1 MERGIKVKRDNKL
14 SINKAMIEP
23 ENIGPTFP
31 VLPPIYIPTG
41 PTGMT
46 GPTGSTGLTGS
57 SGVTGA
63 TGLTGSPGVT
73 GATGLTGSSG
83 VTGAT
88 GLTGSPGVTGPT
100 GLTGSPGVTGAT
112 GLTGSP
118 GVTGATGLT
127 GSPGVTGATGLTGAT
142 GPTGVIGPITTTNL
156 LFYTFSDGEKLIY
169 TDSDGIAQYGTTHI
183 LPPDE
188 VSYINLFINGILQ
201 PQPLYQVSNGQLT
214 LLDNQPPTQGSSI
227 ILQFI
232 IIN

>member
-1 MERGIKVKRDNKL
+1 MKRDNKL

-46 GPTGSTGLTGS
+46 GPTGS
-57 SGVTGA
+57 
-63 TGLTGSPGVT
+63 
-73 GATGLTGSSG
+73 TGLTGSSG

>member
-1 MERGIKVKRDNKL
+1 MG
-14 SINKAMIEP
+14 A
-23 ENIGPTFP
+23 T
-31 VLPPIYIPTG
+31 
-41 PTGMT
+41 
-46 GPTGSTGLTGS
+46 
-57 SGVTGA
+57 GVTGT
-63 TGLTGSPGVT
+63 TGTTGT
-73 GATGLTGSSG
+73 
-83 VTGAT
+83 
-88 GLTGSPGVTGPT
+88 TGPT
-100 GLTGSPGVTGAT
+100 GLTGVTGTTGAT
-112 GLTGSP
+112 GP
-118 GVTGATGLT
+118 
-127 GSPGVTGATGLTGAT
+127 TGLTGATGITGTTGATGST

>member
-1 MERGIKVKRDNKL
+1 
-14 SINKAMIEP
+14 
-23 ENIGPTFP
+23 
-31 VLPPIYIPTG
+31 
-41 PTGMT
+41 
-46 GPTGSTGLTGS
+46 
-57 SGVTGA
+57 GVTGA
-63 TGLTGSPGVT
+63 TGLTGSP
-73 GATGLTGSSG
+73 G

-118 GVTGATGLT
+118 GVTGATGLTGSPGVTGPTGLT

-201 PQPLYQVSNGQLT
+201 PQPLYQVSNGQLI

>member
-1 MERGIKVKRDNKL
+1 MKRENKL

-46 GPTGSTGLTGS
+46 GPTG
-57 SGVTGA
+57 
-63 TGLTGSPGVT
+63 P
-73 GATGLTGSSG
+73 
-83 VTGAT
+83 T

-100 GLTGSPGVTGAT
+100 GLTGSPGVTGPT

-118 GVTGATGLT
+118 GVTGPTGLT
-127 GSPGVTGATGLTGAT
+127 GSPGVTGPTGLTGSPGVTGAT